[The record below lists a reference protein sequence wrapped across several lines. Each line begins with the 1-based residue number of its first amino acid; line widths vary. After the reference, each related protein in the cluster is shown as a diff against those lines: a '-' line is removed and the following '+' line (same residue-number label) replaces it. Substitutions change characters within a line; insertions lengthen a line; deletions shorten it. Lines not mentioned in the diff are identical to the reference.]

1 MKEEIKLAIQSI
13 EPSYET
19 TSSYRYPL
27 PNEITLY
34 CDSSA
39 YIVDLNLKENVL
51 KAEVWQGVECIELNE
66 QDIDFIYT
74 YLNDL
79 LEEEIE
85 LTKRYYEEERYE
97 EQTTYF
103 IR

>member
-13 EPSYET
+13 QPSYET
-19 TSSYRYPL
+19 TGSYRYPL

-34 CDSSA
+34 SKSNV
-39 YIVDLNLKENVL
+39 YLHLNLKESVL
-51 KAEVWQGVECIELNE
+51 NAEIWQGKELIELNE
-66 QDIDFIYT
+66 EDIDFIYT
-74 YLNDL
+74 YLNGL

>member
-13 EPSYET
+13 QPSYET
-19 TSSYRYPL
+19 TGSYRYPL

-34 CDSSA
+34 SKSNV
-39 YIVDLNLKENVL
+39 YLHLNLKESVL
-51 KAEVWQGVECIELNE
+51 NAEIWQGKELIELNE
-66 QDIDFIYT
+66 EDIDFIYT
-74 YLNDL
+74 YLNEL

>member
-1 MKEEIKLAIQSI
+1 MKEEIKLAIHSI
-13 EPSYET
+13 QPSYET
-19 TSSYRYPL
+19 TGSYRYPL

-34 CDSSA
+34 SDSSS
-39 YIVDLNLKENVL
+39 YLIDLNLKESVL
-51 KAEVWQGVECIELNE
+51 NAEIWQGEEWIELNE
-66 QDIDFIYT
+66 KDIDFIYT
-74 YLNDL
+74 YLNGL

>member
-1 MKEEIKLAIQSI
+1 MKEEIKLAIQRI
-13 EPSYET
+13 QPSYET
-19 TSSYRYPL
+19 TGSYRYPL

-34 CDSSA
+34 SDDS
-39 YIVDLNLKENVL
+39 YCLIDLNLKESVL
-51 KAEVWQGVECIELNE
+51 NAEIWQGEEWIELNE
-66 QDIDFIYT
+66 EDIDFIYT
-74 YLNDL
+74 YLNGL

>member
-34 CDSSA
+34 SDSSA

-51 KAEVWQGVECIELNE
+51 KAEVWQGGECIELNE

>member
-1 MKEEIKLAIQSI
+1 MREEIKLTIQRI
-13 EPSYET
+13 QPSYET
-19 TSSYRYPL
+19 TSSYQYPI
-27 PNEITLY
+27 PNEITLNL
-34 CDSSA
+34 DSKE
-39 YIVDLNLKENVL
+39 YNIELNLKESVL
-51 KAEVWQGVECIELNE
+51 NAEIWQGEEWVELNE
-66 QDIDFIYT
+66 EDIDFIYT
-74 YLNDL
+74 YLNAL

>member
-1 MKEEIKLAIQSI
+1 MKEEIKLAIHSI
-13 EPSYET
+13 QPSYET
-19 TSSYRYPL
+19 TGSYRYPL

-34 CDSSA
+34 SDSSS
-39 YIVDLNLKENVL
+39 YLIDLNLKESVL
-51 KAEVWQGVECIELNE
+51 NAEIWQGEELIELNE
-66 QDIDFIYT
+66 KDIDFIYT
-74 YLNDL
+74 YLNGL

>member
-1 MKEEIKLAIQSI
+1 MREEIKLAIQSQ
-13 EPSYET
+13 EPSYDT
-19 TSSYRYPL
+19 TSSYQYPI
-27 PNEITLY
+27 PNEITLNL
-34 CDSSA
+34 DSKE
-39 YIVDLNLKENVL
+39 YNIELNLKGSVL
-51 KAEVWQGVECIELNE
+51 NAEIWQGEEWIELNE
-66 QDIDFIYT
+66 EDIDFIYT
-74 YLNDL
+74 YLNEL

>member
-1 MKEEIKLAIQSI
+1 MKEEIKLAIQRI
-13 EPSYET
+13 QPSYET
-19 TSSYRYPL
+19 TGSYRYPL

-34 CDSSA
+34 SDSSS
-39 YIVDLNLKENVL
+39 YLIDLNLKESVL
-51 KAEVWQGVECIELNE
+51 NAEIWQGEEWVELNE
-66 QDIDFIYT
+66 EDIDFIYT
-74 YLNDL
+74 YLNGL

>member
-13 EPSYET
+13 QPSYET
-19 TSSYRYPL
+19 TVSYRYPL

-34 CDSSA
+34 SDSST
-39 YIVDLNLKENVL
+39 YLIDLNLKESVL
-51 KAEVWQGVECIELNE
+51 NAEIWQGEEWIELNE
-66 QDIDFIYT
+66 EDIDFIYT
-74 YLNDL
+74 YLNGL

>member
-1 MKEEIKLAIQSI
+1 MKEEIKLAIHSI
-13 EPSYET
+13 QPSYET
-19 TSSYRYPL
+19 TGSYRYPL

-34 CDSSA
+34 SDSSS
-39 YIVDLNLKENVL
+39 YLIDLNLKESVL
-51 KAEVWQGVECIELNE
+51 NAEIWQGEEWIELNE
-66 QDIDFIYT
+66 KDIDFIYT
-74 YLNDL
+74 YLNAL

>member
-1 MKEEIKLAIQSI
+1 MREEIKLAIQRI
-13 EPSYET
+13 QPSYET
-19 TSSYRYPL
+19 TNSCQYPM

-34 CDSSA
+34 SDSSA
-39 YIVDLNLKENVL
+39 YLIDLNLKENVL
-51 KAEVWQGVECIELNE
+51 NAEIWQGEEWIELNE

>member
-1 MKEEIKLAIQSI
+1 MKKEIKLAIQSI
-13 EPSYET
+13 QPSYET
-19 TSSYRYPL
+19 TGSYRYPL

-34 CDSSA
+34 SDSSA
-39 YIVDLNLKENVL
+39 YLIDLNLKESVL
-51 KAEVWQGVECIELNE
+51 NAEIWQGEEWIELNE
-66 QDIDFIYT
+66 EDIDFIYT
-74 YLNDL
+74 YLNAL

>member
-1 MKEEIKLAIQSI
+1 MREEIKLAIQGI
-13 EPSYET
+13 QPSYET
-19 TSSYRYPL
+19 TSSYQYPL
-27 PNEITLY
+27 PNEITLNLDDKEY
-34 CDSSA
+34 N
-39 YIVDLNLKENVL
+39 IELNLKQSVL
-51 KAEVWQGVECIELNE
+51 NAEIWQGEEWIKLNE
-66 QDIDFIYT
+66 EDIDFIYT
-74 YLNDL
+74 YLNGL

>member
-1 MKEEIKLAIQSI
+1 MREEIKLAIHSI
-13 EPSYET
+13 QPSYET
-19 TSSYRYPL
+19 TGSYRYPL

-34 CDSSA
+34 SDSSS
-39 YIVDLNLKENVL
+39 YLIDLNLKESVL
-51 KAEVWQGVECIELNE
+51 NAEIWQGEEWIELNE
-66 QDIDFIYT
+66 KDIDFIYT
-74 YLNDL
+74 YLNAL

>member
-1 MKEEIKLAIQSI
+1 MREEIKLAIQSI
-13 EPSYET
+13 QPSYET
-19 TSSYRYPL
+19 TGSYRYPL

-34 CDSSA
+34 TDRSTFL
-39 YIVDLNLKENVL
+39 IDLNLKESVL
-51 KAEVWQGVECIELNE
+51 NAEIWQGEEWVELNE
-66 QDIDFIYT
+66 EDIDFIYT
-74 YLNDL
+74 YLNGL